1 MHTEIQVA
9 AYTNTERLV
18 ILNIWADA
26 MCLLYETILYHQRG
40 QFAKKNDLKEAF
52 NNTNEPEI
60 CVQVKHTDRHITHD
74 LTIVLALRNS
84 TESAADSADS

>member
-1 MHTEIQVA
+1 
-9 AYTNTERLV
+9 
-18 ILNIWADA
+18 
-26 MCLLYETILYHQRG
+26 MCLLSETILYRQRG

-60 CVQVKHTDRHITHD
+60 CLQVKYTDRHLTRD
-74 LTIVLALRNS
+74 STIVLALRNS